1 MCVRDR
7 SGGGLEIIEC
17 DELQGLMEDK
27 LADVTS
33 WRIRIQNK
41 SDRWNNSQRTNGKKR
56 RTTPNICSVYQE
68 PVRVHYLPHKCEH
81 RLCAFI
87 M

>member
-7 SGGGLEIIEC
+7 SGGGLEITER
-17 DELQGLMEDK
+17 DELQREMEDK

-41 SDRWNNSQRTNGKKR
+41 SDRWNNSQRTLW
-56 RTTPNICSVYQE
+56 QE
-68 PVRVHYLPHKCEH
+68 R
-81 RLCAFI
+81 
-87 M
+87 